1 MAEATQPR
9 ADSYDVVVIGSGL
22 GGVSAAALLAKHGQ
36 KVLLAERGDA
46 PGGYAH
52 AFKREK
58 DGRKYLFDAAIHVIP
73 EGEFTEGLLDY
84 LGVKDKATLVEC
96 DSLYGVVFPEFRLN
110 VPMGREEFVATHVEH
125 FPHEAQAIRD
135 FFAMLTKIFYEASA
149 LPFQLSMTDMGRAEA
164 EFPNLFK
171 YRTYSAGEFIDEFI
185 KDPHLKA
192 VLGACWSYMGLP
204 PSRLSCLHFSQLL
217 NVIIDGSFYCKG
229 SFQKL
234 VDAFIFAL
242 ERDGGELVV
251 NNPVDKILIEDS
263 QVRGV
268 TLAGGRQVH
277 APVVVSNADAR
288 ETFDE
293 LVGEELLPRGFVR
306 RLRRMK
312 PSVSAFLIFAG
323 TTMDLAAQHAA
334 HDNFLFTNWDHEQT
348 YQDVLQIKP
357 GGMSFNVPT
366 LVDPS
371 LAPPGEHAVI
381 LRALAPFD
389 IGKPWREERD
399 RYAEEFLTISEQAF
413 PGFRDSIT
421 FFEAATPL
429 VLERFTRNYQG
440 ACYGWE
446 ISPEQTGSG
455 RLSHETPI
463 AGLYMSGHWTQ
474 EGAGSFRTMTSGINT
489 ARIILGKAGVGDV
502 IPTFKRSDLPQAW
515 RAEKRAALA
524 NTKSS

>member
-1 MAEATQPR
+1 
-9 ADSYDVVVIGSGL
+9 
-22 GGVSAAALLAKHGQ
+22 
-36 KVLLAERGDA
+36 
-46 PGGYAH
+46 
-52 AFKREK
+52 
-58 DGRKYLFDAAIHVIP
+58 
-73 EGEFTEGLLDY
+73 
-84 LGVKDKATLVEC
+84 
-96 DSLYGVVFPEFRLN
+96 
-110 VPMGREEFVATHVEH
+110 
-125 FPHEAQAIRD
+125 
-135 FFAMLTKIFYEASA
+135 ML
-149 LPFQLSMTDMGRAEA
+149 
-164 EFPNLFK
+164 
-171 YRTYSAGEFIDEFI
+171 DEFI
-185 KDPHLKA
+185 QDPHLKA
-192 VLGACWSYMGLP
+192 VLGSCWSYMGLP
-204 PSRLSCLHFSQLL
+204 PSRLSCLHFAQLL

-234 VDAFIFAL
+234 VDAFIYAL

-251 NNPVDKILIEDS
+251 NNAVEKVLVDDG

-268 TLAGGRQVH
+268 VLAGGREIK

-312 PSVSAFLIFAG
+312 PSVSAYLIFAG
-323 TTMDLAAQHAA
+323 TTLDLKAQDAA

-348 YQDVLQIKP
+348 YQDIEQAKP

-389 IGKPWREERD
+389 IGKPWREERE
-399 RYAEEFLTISEQAF
+399 RYNEEFLSACEAAF
-413 PGFRDSIT
+413 PGFRENIT
-421 FFEAATPL
+421 FFEAATPQ
-429 VLERFTRNYQG
+429 VLERYTRNYQG

-463 AGLYMSGHWTQ
+463 GGLYMSGHWTQ
-474 EGAGSFRTMTSGINT
+474 EGAGSFRTMTSGMNT
-489 ARIILGKAGVGDV
+489 ARIILAKAGMGDV

-524 NTKSS
+524 NKSS

>member
-9 ADSYDVVVIGSGL
+9 DDSYDVVVIGSGL

-96 DSLYGVVFPEFRLN
+96 DSLYGVVFPDFRLN
-110 VPMGREEFVATHVEH
+110 VPMGREEFVATHIEH

-135 FFAMLTKIFYEASA
+135 FFGMLTKIFYEASA
-149 LPFQLSMTDMGRAEA
+149 LPFQISMTDMGRAEA
-164 EFPNLFK
+164 EFPNLFR
-171 YRTYSAGEFIDEFI
+171 YRTYSAGELIDEFI

-251 NNPVDKILIEDS
+251 NNPVEKILIEDG

-268 TLAGGRQVH
+268 TLAGGRQVR

-293 LVGEELLPRGFVR
+293 LVGEELLPRRFVG

-323 TTMDLAAQHAA
+323 TTLDLAAQHAA

-348 YQDVLQIKP
+348 YQDVMQVKP

-366 LVDPS
+366 LIDPS
-371 LAPPGEHAVI
+371 LAPAGEHSVI

-389 IGKPWREERD
+389 IGKPWRDERD
-399 RYAEEFLTISEQAF
+399 RYAEEFLSISEKAF

-421 FFEAATPL
+421 FYEAATPL

-524 NTKSS
+524 NQST